1 MKIETRAQKWVLY
14 FDDAFERT
22 KERKIPMTNH
32 DSVAPDFFMKK
43 E

>member
-14 FDDAFERT
+14 FDNAFERT

-32 DSVAPDFFMKK
+32 KPVAHDFLMKK

>member
-14 FDDAFERT
+14 FDNAFERT
-22 KERKIPMTNH
+22 KERKINMTNH
-32 DSVAPDFFMKK
+32 ISVAPVSLTKK

>member
-1 MKIETRAQKWVLY
+1 MKIETLWKKRVLY

-32 DSVAPDFFMKK
+32 KTIAPDFLMKK

>member
-14 FDDAFERT
+14 FDNAFERT

-32 DSVAPDFFMKK
+32 NPVAPVSLTKK

>member
-1 MKIETRAQKWVLY
+1 MKIETLWKKRVLY

-32 DSVAPDFFMKK
+32 KTIAPDFLTKK

>member
-1 MKIETRAQKWVLY
+1 MKIETLWKKRVLY
-14 FDDAFERT
+14 FDNAFERT

-32 DSVAPDFFMKK
+32 DSVAHDFLTKK